1 MKYTLIALLAT
12 AAPALAVTTF
22 TENFDSDNAFWDRA
36 TRGVAATHVSTGGAD
51 GGGYITNN
59 LDFSANTPGM
69 NESISVIR
77 GEVEA
82 PNIASGGAFVGNWI
96 ADGVSTF
103 SVSVRHDSTVPLT
116 FFARFADPNNF
127 PGAIAVNFA
136 PVFANTWTELSFS
149 IDANNPQFVSFEGQ
163 TFESVFDNIGDIQI
177 GVSVPD
183 ALAGNTDSF
192 TFDVDSASVVVVD
205 SVPEPSTSLLAL
217 LGLGFLARRKRA

>member
-1 MKYTLIALLAT
+1 MKYTLIALLT
-12 AAPALAVTTF
+12 TSLPLLAATTF
-22 TENFDSDNAFWDRA
+22 TESFDDSNESWDSSVREI
-36 TRGVAATHVSTGGAD
+36 AATHVSSGGAD

-127 PGAIAVNFA
+127 PGAIALNFA
-136 PVFANTWTELSFS
+136 PVFANTWTELTFA
-149 IDANNPQFVSFEGQ
+149 IDANNPAFVSFEGQ

-183 ALAGNTDSF
+183 ALAGSTDSF
-192 TFDVDSASVVVVD
+192 TFDIDSASVVVVD